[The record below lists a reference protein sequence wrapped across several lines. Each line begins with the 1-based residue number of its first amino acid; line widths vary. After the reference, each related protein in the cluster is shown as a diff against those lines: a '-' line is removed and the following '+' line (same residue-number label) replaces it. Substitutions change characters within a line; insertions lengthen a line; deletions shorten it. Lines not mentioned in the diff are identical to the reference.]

1 MKYLYAIEAGRYDE
15 VRKCIDSGVDVDFK
29 DEEGQTAL
37 IWSTMFGKSI
47 IAEYLIKRGAKVNAK
62 NKSGWTALHFAAFK
76 SDMDMVQLLAENGGD
91 INLKDNDGRTPIDLA
106 KVSYTI
112 ASNKSQPITSSS
124 MRNQHSKSPHDN
136 DLIKHRAERLLE
148 KEEAIALRKSA
159 SPEADTSLR
168 RNATS
173 PILAKHVTAPQFIS
187 KKTLTLETLRSNNS
201 KSPDIVRKSPGAS
214 VIRNNSK

>member
-1 MKYLYAIEAGRYDE
+1 
-15 VRKCIDSGVDVDFK
+15 VDFK

-37 IWSTMFGKSI
+37 IWSTMFSQPI
-47 IAEYLIKRGAKVNAK
+47 IAEYLLKRGAKVNAK

-91 INLKDNDGRTPIDLA
+91 TTIRDNDGRTPIDLA

-112 ASNKSQPITSSS
+112 ASNKSQPVTSQSS
-124 MRNQHSKSPHDN
+124 IRNQYPKSVHEN
-136 DLIKHRAERLLE
+136 DLKHRAERVLE
-148 KEEAIALRKSA
+148 KEESLSLRTSNKNSDTVRKAESPTSA
-159 SPEADTSLR
+159 EADASLR
-168 RNATS
+168 RMATS
-173 PILAKHVTAPQFIS
+173 PLLSRNGTAPHLTN